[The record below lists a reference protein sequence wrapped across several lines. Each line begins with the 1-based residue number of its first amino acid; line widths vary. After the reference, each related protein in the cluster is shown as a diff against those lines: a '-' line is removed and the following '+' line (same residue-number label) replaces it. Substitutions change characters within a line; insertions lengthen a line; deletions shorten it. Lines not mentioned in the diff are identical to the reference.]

1 MSVYHWIPSWNLLL
15 KLPEPSICSI
25 WLGRSRCPKHQKA
38 ILKNPIVFSIGISVS
53 NDQYKEY
60 FILLTLMSAFILPF
74 QHTYP
79 LIAFWLA
86 SAILLGWAALLLW
99 SAFGSVFKHL
109 FEKHDKAFRIVMCLL
124 LIYSAVAF
132 ICNSKDKRLLVFIFF
147 VSSIIPARLETAAET
162 AERAVIMTAMPPQ
175 PNW

>member
-1 MSVYHWIPSWNLLL
+1 M
-15 KLPEPSICSI
+15 
-25 WLGRSRCPKHQKA
+25 
-38 ILKNPIVFSIGISVS
+38 
-53 NDQYKEY
+53 
-60 FILLTLMSAFILPF
+60 PF

-124 LIYSAVAF
+124 AHLFCGKHLSVIQKKINAYWCLS
-132 ICNSKDKRLLVFIFF
+132 FF
-147 VSSIIPARLETAAET
+147 RFVNNPSQTETVAET
-162 AERAVIMTAMPPQ
+162 AESAVIMTAMPPQ